1 MKLKKNNKE
10 KFFIQSL
17 HKSTKREFLKR
28 MINNKVDCM
37 KEARKFG
44 KNFWDGNRKYGYG
57 GYKYIKG
64 RWKNFA
70 KDIIK
75 NYKLTNKSKL
85 LDVGCGKGF
94 LLKEIIEILPEI
106 EIHGYDISK
115 YAIENSKE
123 DVRKYLSVANAT
135 NLPFPDNSFDVVIS
149 INTIHN
155 LDEENCGK
163 ALKEISRVSKKN
175 SFITVDAYRN
185 DIEREQMFKWNLTA
199 KTIMSVEKWK
209 EFFKKHNYN
218 GDYYWFIP

>member
-1 MKLKKNNKE
+1 MPSISVYYFCLLLSMSSDQLDSNISQYVE
-10 KFFIQSL
+10 IMS
-17 HKSTKREFLKR
+17 KRASGELPEMGSAK
-28 MINNKVDCM
+28 M
-37 KEARKFG
+37 
-44 KNFWDGNRKYGYG
+44 
-57 GYKYIKG
+57 
-64 RWKNFA
+64 FA
-70 KDIIK
+70 ETVKTHCCTTD
-75 NYKLTNKSKL
+75 SPFKL
-85 LDVGCGKGF
+85 LDVGCAKGF
-94 LLKEIIEILPEI
+94 MLYDLKLKIPGLKIQGI
-106 EIHGYDISK
+106 DISK

>member
-28 MINNKVDCM
+28 MTNNKVDCM

-115 YAIENSKE
+115 YAINNSHK
-123 DVRKYLSVANAT
+123 DVKKNLYVHKAQNRTKYS
-135 NLPFPDNSFDVVIS
+135 DKYFDLVIS
-149 INTIHN
+149 LGTLHN
-155 LDEENCGK
+155 LELFDLYK
-163 ALKEISRVSKKN
+163 SIKEISRISKKN
-175 SFITVDAYRN
+175 YIMVEGYRSLDELFN
-185 DIEREQMFKWNLTA
+185 LQCWALTCNAFFSKKEWLWIFKET
-199 KTIMSVEKWK
+199 
-209 EFFKKHNYN
+209 NYK
-218 GDYYWFIP
+218 GDYEFIYF